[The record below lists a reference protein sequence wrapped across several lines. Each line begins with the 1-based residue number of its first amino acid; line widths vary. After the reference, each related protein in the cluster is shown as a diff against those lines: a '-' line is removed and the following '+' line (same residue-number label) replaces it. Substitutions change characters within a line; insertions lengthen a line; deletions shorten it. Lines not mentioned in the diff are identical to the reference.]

1 MTLAHAFAYRNG
13 WLHCEEVPL
22 KEIAEQVGTP
32 CYVYSKAGMLGN
44 FEVFESAFRDVNPV
58 ICYAVKANANL
69 AILKLLKDA
78 GAGFDVV
85 SAGELFR
92 LQRIGADP
100 ARIVFSGVGKSS
112 AELQLALDLRILSI
126 NVESVEELELLK
138 KLTARGG
145 APAAVSLRVNPDVDV
160 RTHPYTATGL
170 RQHKFGLDME
180 QVCEIKNSLLGDKGI
195 RLIGLDFHIGSQIL
209 DVQPFIESLGR
220 LRELADDFRRAGFP
234 IEHLDLGGGIGIP
247 YKGEETPDLSR
258 YAGYV
263 REKMGDYRILLE
275 PGRFIVGN
283 AGILLNNVLY
293 RKQNLGKNFVIV
305 DGAMNDLMRPAL
317 YQAHHLIL
325 PVQERPEEITADV
338 VGPVC
343 ESGDFFAK
351 ERRVPSFRS
360 GDYLAVMNAG
370 AYGFALSS
378 NYNARPRAAE
388 VLVDGSEFRV
398 IRRRETLED
407 LIRGEELTS

>member
-1 MTLAHAFAYRNG
+1 MTLVHAFAYKNG
-13 WLHCEEVPL
+13 WLHCEEMPL
-22 KEIAEQVGTP
+22 KAIAEQVGTP
-32 CYVYSKAGMLGN
+32 CYIYSKAAILGN
-44 FEVFESAFRDVNPV
+44 FRVFQSAFRDVNPV
-58 ICYAVKANANL
+58 ICYAVKANSNL
-69 AILKLLKDA
+69 AVLRLLKDA

-112 AELQLALDLRILSI
+112 AELRLALDLGILSI
-126 NVESVEELELLK
+126 NVESLEELELLQ
-138 KLTARGG
+138 KLTARCSS
-145 APAAVSLRVNPDVDV
+145 AAVSLRVNPDVDV

-180 QVCEIKNSLLGDKGI
+180 QVCQLKKSLLGATGI
-195 RLIGLDFHIGSQIL
+195 RLIGLGFHIGSQIL
-209 DVQPFIESLGR
+209 DIPPFIEAFGK
-220 LRELADDFRRAGFP
+220 LRELADDFRQSGFP

-247 YKGEETPDLSR
+247 YKGEETPDLGR
-258 YAGYV
+258 YAGFV
-263 REKMGDYRILLE
+263 REKMGGYRILLE

-283 AGILLNNVLY
+283 AGILLNKVLY

-305 DGAMNDLMRPAL
+305 DGAMNDLMRPSL

-325 PVQERPEEITADV
+325 PVEERPEEITADV

-351 ERRVPSFRS
+351 ERRLPSFGT

-370 AYGFALSS
+370 AYGFPLSS

-388 VLVDGSEFRV
+388 VLIDGSEFRV

-407 LIRGEELTS
+407 LIRGEELTG